1 MGMSLPTP
9 RPLPFYVA
17 HYVAHYDPTLRV
29 AARVQG
35 EALEQ

>member
-1 MGMSLPTP
+1 VQLIAAD
-9 RPLPFYVA
+9 LVC
-17 HYVAHYDPTLRV
+17 VAHYDPTLRV